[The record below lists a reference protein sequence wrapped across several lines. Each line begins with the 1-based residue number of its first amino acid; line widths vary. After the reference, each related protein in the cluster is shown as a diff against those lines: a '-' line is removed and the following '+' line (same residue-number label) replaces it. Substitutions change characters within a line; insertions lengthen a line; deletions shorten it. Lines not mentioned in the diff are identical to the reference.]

1 MQEAVGQ
8 EVARERT
15 GEASVPTTFVDYL
28 KGVGPGIVIAVAW
41 LGTGDLVDSSVA
53 GANYGYALMWAIVLA
68 LFCRY
73 FTTSMLAKYQLCNG
87 VGDET
92 VLTGFGRLWRGFPLL
107 LAAASTILGFIYAS
121 YLLKAAGTA
130 LWNLTGRIGGEGWG
144 IFVWSAIIVA
154 FSIFLAL
161 SPNQYRGLEIVAQ
174 IAVVAVIVA
183 FFIAL
188 INTGINFGGF
198 LSGLTPFKL
207 PPDVGAFSALLVTVS
222 VIGAVG
228 GSAANLI
235 YPYLMRDKGWRGQRY
250 RRLQTYDLII
260 GVASLVFINLA
271 IWVVAAETL
280 PGRGEAIAE
289 ADDLAAMMEQ
299 AVGSFGPTLMW
310 IAIFFI
316 AFDNIPAYSYGFTR
330 ILVEA
335 VHETFPARGA
345 RYAHAAR
352 TASHGDSP
360 VVHSSEGDV
369 SKEELA
375 KSETSTKDPIFR
387 YSQIGLLIV
396 LPLIFS
402 LPGLADFILLT
413 IVANAMAVLTAP
425 IILVGVILITNN
437 RQWMLSAY
445 RNKWWENLIL
455 LVIAG
460 IGLWATYGVIKS
472 IADLLFGGG

>member
-8 EVARERT
+8 ETARERA
-15 GEASVPTTFVDYL
+15 GEARIPSSFVDYL
-28 KGVGPGIVIAVAW
+28 KGVGPGLVIAVAW
-41 LGTGDLVDSSVA
+41 LGTGDLVDSSVS
-53 GANYGYALMWAIVLA
+53 GANYGYALMWAIVIA
-68 LFCRY
+68 LFARY

-87 VGDET
+87 VGDEA
-92 VLTGFGRLWRGFPLL
+92 VLSGYGRLWRGFPLL
-107 LAAASTILGFIYAS
+107 LAVASTTLGFIYAS

-130 LWNLTGRIGGEGWG
+130 LWHLTGQIGGVGWG
-144 IFVWSAIIVA
+144 VFFWSAMIVA
-154 FSIFLAL
+154 FSVFLAL
-161 SPNQYRGLEIVAQ
+161 RGNQYRHLEIVAQ
-174 IAVVAVIVA
+174 IAVIAVIGA

-188 INTGINFGGF
+188 VNTGVDIAGLLG
-198 LSGLTPFKL
+198 GLTFRL
-207 PPDVGAFSALLVTVS
+207 PPDVGAFGSLLVAIS

-235 YPYLMRDKGWRGQRY
+235 YPYLMRDKGWRGPRY
-250 RRLQTYDLII
+250 RKLQIYDLLV
-260 GVASLVFINLA
+260 GVASLVVINLA
-271 IWVVAAETL
+271 IWVVAAETM
-280 PGRGEAIAE
+280 RGNANAIAD

-299 AVGSFGPTLMW
+299 AVGAIGPTLMW

-335 VHETFPARGA
+335 IHETFPARGV

-352 TASHGDSP
+352 TSSHGDSP

-375 KSETSTKDPIFR
+375 KSETSMRDPIFR
-387 YSQIGLLIV
+387 YAQIGLLII

-402 LPGLADFILLT
+402 LPGTADFIVLT
-413 IVANAMAVLTAP
+413 ILANAMAVLTAP

-437 RQWMLSAY
+437 RRWMLAEY

-455 LVIAG
+455 LVVAG
-460 IGLWATYGVIKS
+460 IGLWATYGLLKS
-472 IADLLFGGG
+472 FADFFGG

>member
-8 EVARERT
+8 ETARERA
-15 GEASVPTTFVDYL
+15 GEARIPTSFVDYL
-28 KGVGPGIVIAVAW
+28 KGVGPGLVIAVAW
-41 LGTGDLVDSSVA
+41 LGTGDLVDSSVS
-53 GANYGYALMWAIVLA
+53 GANYGYALMWAIVIA
-68 LFCRY
+68 LFCRW
-73 FTTSMLAKYQLCNG
+73 FTTSMLAKYQLCNA
-87 VGDET
+87 VGDEA
-92 VLTGFGRLWRGFPLL
+92 VLTGYGRLWRGFPLL
-107 LAAASTILGFIYAS
+107 LAVCSTALGFIYAS

-130 LWNLTGRIGGEGWG
+130 LWHLTGTIGGVGWG
-144 IFVWSAIIVA
+144 VFFWSVIIVA
-154 FSIFLAL
+154 FSVFLAL
-161 SPNQYRGLEIVAQ
+161 RGDQYRHLEIVAQ
-174 IAVVAVIVA
+174 IAVIAVIAA

-188 INTGINFGGF
+188 INTGIDIGAF
-198 LSGLTPFKL
+198 LGGLTPFKL
-207 PPDVGAFSALLVTVS
+207 PPDVGAFSALLITVS

-235 YPYLMRDKGWRGQRY
+235 YPYLMRDKGWRGPRY
-250 RRLQTYDLII
+250 RKLQIYDLLV
-260 GVASLVFINLA
+260 GVASLVLINLA

-280 PGRGEAIAE
+280 PGRGDTIAS

-299 AVGSFGPTLMW
+299 AVGAFGPTLMW

-335 VHETFPARGA
+335 IHETFPERGA

-352 TASHGDSP
+352 TGSHGDSP
-360 VVHSSEGDV
+360 VVHSPEGDV

-375 KSETSTKDPIFR
+375 KSETSLRDPIFR
-387 YSQIGLLIV
+387 VSQIGLLII

-402 LPGLADFILLT
+402 LPGTSDFIVLT
-413 IVANAMAVLTAP
+413 ILANAMAVLTAP

-437 RQWMLSAY
+437 RRWMLAEY

-455 LVIAG
+455 LIVAG
-460 IGLWATYGVIKS
+460 IGLWATYGLITS
-472 IADLLFGGG
+472 FADFFGG